1 MTVLQAIILGLVQGL
16 CEFLPVSS
24 SGHLVLLQKIFG
36 ITEGAMFFTVM
47 LHVATLFAVVWVFRK
62 TLWQMLKNPLSQY
75 PLYIILATVPTVIIT
90 LLLGDLV
97 EESYSGNLLGW
108 GFLITAAVLSGTE
121 AFAHRRRKKLGLEE
135 MGIPHAL
142 TVGVAQGLA
151 LLPGISRSGMT
162 IAGGLF
168 AGLDR
173 NFAAEFSFL
182 MSIPAILGATVLQ
195 VKDVI
200 GAGSLQID
208 LLPVIV
214 GMAAAFVSGLFAIK
228 WMLAIVRKG
237 KLRWFA
243 IYTAILG
250 VLVLADKYFIHIWF

>member
-1 MTVLQAIILGLVQGL
+1 MTIFQAIILGLTQGL

-36 ITEGAMFFTVM
+36 IEEGAMFFTVM

-62 TLWQMLKNPLSQY
+62 TLWQMLKNPFSKY
-75 PLYIILATVPTVIIT
+75 PLFIILATVPTVIIT

-97 EESYSGNLLGW
+97 EDSYSGNLLGW
-108 GFLITAAVLSGTE
+108 GFLITALILSATG
-121 AFAHRRRKKLGLEE
+121 AFAHRRRKKLGLSE
-135 MGIPHAL
+135 MGIPQAL
-142 TVGVAQGLA
+142 AVGVAQGLA

-162 IAGGLF
+162 IAGGLTV
-168 AGLDR
+168 GLDR

-195 VKDVI
+195 VKDVVV
-200 GAGSLQID
+200 AGSLQID
-208 LLPVIV
+208 VLPVIV

-228 WMLAIVRKG
+228 WMLAIVKKG
-237 KLRWFA
+237 KLSWFA
-243 IYTAILG
+243 LYTAALG
-250 VLVLADKYFIHIWF
+250 ALVLADQYFFHIWF